1 MNPKFTVTGPRVVL
15 ETKMSLSDSKTH
27 VEVAVVFS
35 HPMGKTVDAARQV
48 SREPASGIA
57 LILFIINLLR
67 SSDTSLFCS

>member
-15 ETKMSLSDSKTH
+15 ETKMSLSDSKTQL
-27 VEVAVVFS
+27 EVPVVFS

-48 SREPASGIA
+48 SREQTSGIA
-57 LILFIINLLR
+57 LILFIVNLLR